1 MENMNIENQ
10 NQNVESVK
18 NHVEPTPPVKKVKR
32 TTAAVSKDLKKVER
46 QLVNLEIKIKSSNKD
61 ADQLRNKKA
70 ELETVIAH
78 FENDLS
84 TVSNDAIKSTLENL
98 LKESRSELKEL
109 NKKLG
114 SLVDIDAA
122 KAELEDCEATIAVLE
137 DELISVASKADLDF
151 FKAYLR
157 MSNKEKTIIRKT
169 DVKDVD

>member
-10 NQNVESVK
+10 NQNIETTDNLVES
-18 NHVEPTPPVKKVKR
+18 TSPVKVVKR
-32 TTAAVSKDLKKVER
+32 TTVTVSKELNKVEK
-46 QLVNLEIKIKSSNKD
+46 QLVDLEIKIKSSNKD
-61 ADQLRNKKA
+61 ADQLMNKKA

-84 TVSNDAIKSTLENL
+84 TVSNDAIKCTLENL

-109 NKKLG
+109 NKKLD
-114 SLVDIDAA
+114 SLVDVNAA
-122 KAELEDCEATIAVLE
+122 KADIEDCKATIAALE

-157 MSNKEKTIIRKT
+157 MSNKEKTMIRKR